1 MSTDLLALQE
11 RLGHRFAQ
19 PALLLQAL
27 THRSYGTP
35 HNERLEFL
43 GDSVLGVC
51 VSDWLYQRLSDLP
64 EGDLTRIR
72 ASLVREPTLHQL
84 ALRLGLSKHLRL
96 GAGEAR
102 SGGAQRASILADA
115 LEALIGAVYLEGGL
129 ASARA
134 LVLRLYADVDLRPEM
149 AARNKDAKTALQELL
164 QGRRWPLPAYT
175 VLATHGAEHQ
185 QTFDVAVRVPGQP
198 WQASGQGPSRRAA
211 EQQAAQALLAQLQT
225 PLQTTSP
232 VHTA

>member
-1 MSTDLLALQE
+1 MLALQE
-11 RLGHRFAQ
+11 RLGYRFAN

-27 THRSYGTP
+27 THRSFGTP

-72 ASLVREPTLHQL
+72 ASLVREQTLYAQ
-84 ALRLGLSKHLRL
+84 ARRLGFSDFLRL

-102 SGGAQRASILADA
+102 SGGAQRPSILADA
-115 LEALIGAVYLEGGL
+115 LEAVIGAVYLEGGL
-129 ASARA
+129 DPARA

-149 AARNKDAKTALQELL
+149 AARNKDDKTALQEFL
-164 QGRRWPLPAYT
+164 QGRRWPLPQY
-175 VLATHGAEHQ
+175 VVVATHGADHA
-185 QTFDVAVRVPGQP
+185 QTFDVAVSVAGQP
-198 WQASGQGPSRRAA
+198 WRASGQGPSRRAA
-211 EQQAAQALLAQLQT
+211 EQQAAQALLAQLQRQ
-225 PLQTTSP
+225 PP
-232 VHTA
+232 VAPA